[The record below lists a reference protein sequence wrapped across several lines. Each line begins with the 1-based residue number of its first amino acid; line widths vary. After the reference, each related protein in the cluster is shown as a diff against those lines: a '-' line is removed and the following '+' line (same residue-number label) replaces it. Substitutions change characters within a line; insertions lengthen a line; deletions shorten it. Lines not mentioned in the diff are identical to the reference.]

1 MAKYEVTVDGQQ
13 YEVEIVRDDGRRA
26 LLRVDGREY
35 EVEAS
40 NVSAAAAPA
49 PGPARAVIAPEPKP
63 RSATATAPPV
73 AQQGAA
79 GSGGMQVLAPMPG
92 LVLQV
97 CVSVGQGVKTGDAL
111 LRLEAMKMENDIE
124 SQTEG
129 KIKEILVKKG
139 DEVQEGQLLMVLE
152 G

>member
-26 LLRVDGREY
+26 LLKVDGREY

-40 NVSAAAAPA
+40 SVSAVSAPAASPSPAGMTPEPRPRASAAP
-49 PGPARAVIAPEPKP
+49 PA
-63 RSATATAPPV
+63 
-73 AQQGAA
+73 AQGSA
-79 GSGGMQVLAPMPG
+79 GSGDIRVSAPMPG
-92 LVLQV
+92 LVLEV
-97 CVSVGQGVKTGDAL
+97 CVSLGQGVKRGDAL

-129 KIKEILVKKG
+129 KVKEILVAKG
-139 DEVQEGQLLMVLE
+139 DEVQEGEVLVVLE

>member
-26 LLRVDGREY
+26 LLKVDGREY

-40 NVSAAAAPA
+40 NVSAVSAPA
-49 PGPARAVIAPEPKP
+49 PNPSPAGMTPEPKP
-63 RSATATAPPV
+63 RSSAASAPPA
-73 AQQGAA
+73 AQGSA
-79 GSGGMQVLAPMPG
+79 GPGDMRVRAPMPG
-92 LVLQV
+92 LVLEV
-97 CVSVGQGVKTGDAL
+97 CVSLGQGVKSGDVL

-129 KIKEILVKKG
+129 KVKEILVAKG
-139 DEVQEGQLLMVLE
+139 DEVQEGQELMVLE

>member
-26 LLRVDGREY
+26 LLKVDGREY

-40 NVSAAAAPA
+40 NVSAVSAPA
-49 PGPARAVIAPEPKP
+49 PNPSPAGMTSEPKP
-63 RSATATAPPV
+63 RASAAAPP
-73 AQQGAA
+73 AEQGSA
-79 GSGGMQVLAPMPG
+79 GSDGVQVCAPMPG
-92 LVLQV
+92 LVLEV
-97 CVSVGQGVKTGDAL
+97 CVSLGQGVKSGDAL

-129 KIKEILVKKG
+129 KVKEILVAKG
-139 DEVQEGQLLMVLE
+139 EEVQEGDVLVVLE

>member
-26 LLRVDGREY
+26 LLKVDGREY

-40 NVSAAAAPA
+40 NVSAVSAP
-49 PGPARAVIAPEPKP
+49 PGSPSPAVVTPEP
-63 RSATATAPPV
+63 RSSA
-73 AQQGAA
+73 AA
-79 GSGGMQVLAPMPG
+79 GSGDMQVRAPMPG

-97 CVSVGQGVKTGDAL
+97 CVSVGQGVKRGDAL

-129 KIKEILVKKG
+129 KVKEILVSKG
-139 DEVQEGQLLMVLE
+139 DEVKEGQLLMVLE

>member
-26 LLRVDGREY
+26 LLKVDGREY

-40 NVSAAAAPA
+40 NVSAVSAPPGSPSPAVVMPGPEPRSSAAA
-49 PGPARAVIAPEPKP
+49 
-63 RSATATAPPV
+63 SPV
-73 AQQGAA
+73 AQDAA
-79 GSGGMQVLAPMPG
+79 GSGDMQVRAPMPG

-97 CVSVGQGVKTGDAL
+97 CVSVGQGVKRGDAL

-129 KIKEILVKKG
+129 KVKEILVSKG
-139 DEVQEGQLLMVLE
+139 DEVKEGQLLMVLE

>member
-1 MAKYEVTVDGQQ
+1 MVKYEVTVDGQQ

-26 LLRVDGREY
+26 LLKVDGREY
-35 EVEAS
+35 EVETS
-40 NVSAAAAPA
+40 NVSTASAPA
-49 PGPARAVIAPEPKP
+49 ASPSPAVAPPASKP
-63 RSATATAPPV
+63 RPPAANASPV
-73 AQQGAA
+73 AQGSA
-79 GSGGMQVLAPMPG
+79 GSGQMQVCAPMPG

-97 CVSVGQGVKTGDAL
+97 CVSAGQGVKRGDTL

-124 SQTEG
+124 TQTEG
-129 KIKEILVKKG
+129 KVKEILVAKG